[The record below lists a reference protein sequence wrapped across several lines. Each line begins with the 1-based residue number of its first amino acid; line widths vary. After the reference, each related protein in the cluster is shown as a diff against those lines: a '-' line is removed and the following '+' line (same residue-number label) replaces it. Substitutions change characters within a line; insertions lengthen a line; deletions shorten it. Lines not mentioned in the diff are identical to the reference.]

1 MICNLANS
9 LWEAGFE
16 YVIGVPCSFL
26 QAQIQQCIQHPFIKY
41 ITATQEGEALAIAT
55 GIFLSGGKAVVLCQN
70 SGLGNLLDP
79 ITSLNLPYK
88 IPFVLIISHRGLEND
103 WAHHRDMG
111 EITLPLLNLLK
122 IKIIKL
128 GSSEMFQICDCLM
141 SNLKNGINSCLII
154 DHKFSTLPQT
164 VDPRNFLVN
173 KKSIK
178 FHSYGERLDQC
189 KIIQTIVKIF
199 EDNALYVSSTGLCSK
214 ILYKV
219 KDSGYNFYMK
229 GAMGC
234 ASSLGLGLSLK
245 IKKKVFVFEGDGALL
260 MKLGNLATNAYY
272 GKNNFIHIVFE
283 NDVYGTTGGQ
293 AINAIDFCLCAK
305 AAGYKNVHL
314 IHNNNFKRILFSLN
328 KEHGP
333 HFLLIPTLFKVE
345 NFKYPWERDYN
356 VMSLDKIKARFME
369 TIENHAGTL

>member
-1 MICNLANS
+1 MIDNLANS

-55 GIFLSGGKAVVLCQN
+55 GIFLGGGKAVVLCQN

-79 ITSLNLPYK
+79 TTSLNLPYK
-88 IPFVLIISHRGLEND
+88 IPFALIISHRDLEND
-103 WAHHRDMG
+103 FSHHRYMG
-111 EITLPLLNLLK
+111 KITLPLLNLLK
-122 IKIIKL
+122 VKVVKL
-128 GSSEMFQICDCLM
+128 EPNGMLSACDCLM
-141 SNLKNGINSCLII
+141 NNLKNGINSCLII
-154 DHKFSTLPQT
+154 DHKLSTP
-164 VDPRNFLVN
+164 PPIAEPKCFLIN

-178 FHSYGERLDQC
+178 CCSSGKRLEQY
-189 KIIQTIVKIF
+189 KIIQTIVKTF
-199 EDNALYVSSTGLCSK
+199 GNNAVYVSSTGLCSK
-214 ILYKV
+214 MLYGV
-219 KDSGYNFYMK
+219 KDSGYNFYVK

-245 IKKKVFVFEGDGALL
+245 IKKKIFVFEGDGALL

-272 GKNNFIHIVFE
+272 GNKNFIHIVFE

-293 AINAIDFCLCAK
+293 AINAIDFCLCAR
-305 AAGYKNVHL
+305 AAGYRSVHF
-314 IHNNNFKRILFSLN
+314 IHNNNFKRILFSLD

-345 NFKYPWERDYN
+345 NFKYSCARDYN
-356 VMSLDKIKARFME
+356 AIPLDKIKTRFME
-369 TIENHAGTL
+369 AIENHAGTL